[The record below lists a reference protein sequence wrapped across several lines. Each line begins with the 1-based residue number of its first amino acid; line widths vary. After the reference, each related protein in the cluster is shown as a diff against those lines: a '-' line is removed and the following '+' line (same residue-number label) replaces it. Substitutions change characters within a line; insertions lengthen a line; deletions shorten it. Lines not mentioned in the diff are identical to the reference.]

1 MKNFNQYILEK
12 LKVTKNTGLH
22 ICKVELDH
30 FIPWIYELPYY
41 RISDLVPDDLI
52 ILWAPFKDT
61 LQKEFNND
69 PKKLYEFFLNQVK
82 MNPIIEVESIEDYP
96 GVWEFEFTLDDITFK
111 THKKYFYPLDEWK
124 KRYPTDTSLNF
135 YVNES
140 KINEKLKVTKG
151 SNRTGDELF
160 SDVIDAL
167 KHYGGGLDVKPLKLI
182 CYQFK
187 EDYSSKKRSIDNIY
201 YSYTSKTKKNWML
214 VMFDN
219 SSSIRIDDFEAFH
232 NTVLSETKESSEEI
246 LNNILEL
253 INNYY
258 GEKYI

>member
-1 MKNFNQYILEK
+1 MKAFNRYI
-12 LKVTKNTGLH
+12 
-22 ICKVELDH
+22 I
-30 FIPWIYELPYY
+30 
-41 RISDLVPDDLI
+41 
-52 ILWAPFKDT
+52 
-61 LQKEFNND
+61 
-69 PKKLYEFFLNQVK
+69 
-82 MNPIIEVESIEDYP
+82 
-96 GVWEFEFTLDDITFK
+96 
-111 THKKYFYPLDEWK
+111 
-124 KRYPTDTSLNF
+124 
-135 YVNES
+135 
-140 KINEKLKVTKG
+140 EKLKVTKG
-151 SNRTGDELF
+151 NDNSGDELF

-219 SSSIRIDDFEAFH
+219 GSSIRIDDFEAFH